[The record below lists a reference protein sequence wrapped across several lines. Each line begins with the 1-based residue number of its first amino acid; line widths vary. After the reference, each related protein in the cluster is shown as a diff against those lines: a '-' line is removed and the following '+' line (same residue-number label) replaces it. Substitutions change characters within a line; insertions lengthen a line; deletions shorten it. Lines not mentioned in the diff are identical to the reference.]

1 MKLFA
6 LVTTTALL
14 ATQTL
19 ALNDRLQSS
28 AYDFSGWTQQDL
40 KDYVN
45 DHMNNLEDSS
55 QKSWNDLK
63 KEASQIWNDMAERK
77 PWWQAWKW
85 GGGDSGDSGNHRYVL
100 PWIQDAAADSRSSVS
115 SWLFDSWS
123 ADTLRNF
130 IRTHKIDLGLKKM
143 EDTSA
148 GVTVDESV
156 ALAKMSKDAM
166 ISKLKAN
173 FDQVSKSLKS
183 SGYYPSTA
191 YFRDWTVEDL
201 QNWLNEHG
209 IKYTKQQRGK
219 PNREELVRLVRR
231 NIYKVSK
238 ELESQ
243 RMGTIE
249 SLKLANKQLMDKAG
263 QVKANVF
270 DSWSKDDLEDWLLIH
285 KIALERDAVESRDS
299 LIKLAKQNAHL
310 LQDDIAWYYE
320 KSKQNFAKP
329 MAKKTEGLILGM
341 WQTLKKY
348 TGMAS
353 DKSSEFIDDTF
364 LVNIESWPKDKLKS
378 FLDIRDVSYPYFATK
393 RQLIDLVVAYRNKQI
408 TGNLREKFDNA
419 RDWTIERKDQMR
431 DSKAYDMLTDQ
442 LSKISDGAGD
452 ISDKLMSIFNNW
464 KQEDLM
470 EYLKGYGVAVSEK
483 SPYTKDELVKKAQE
497 YTSLFLFHSKQPP
510 FYSRIVRRVGNT
522 LKGAYYFIF
531 NN

>member
-6 LVTTTALL
+6 IVTTTALL

-19 ALNDRLQSS
+19 ALNDKLQSS

-45 DHMNNLEDSS
+45 DHMNNLEESS

-85 GGGDSGDSGNHRYVL
+85 SGGGSDSGHRYVL
-100 PWIQDAAADSRSSVS
+100 PWIQDATTDSRSSIG

-130 IRTHKIDLGLKKM
+130 IKTHKIDLGLTKM
-143 EDTSA
+143 EDASGA
-148 GVTVDESV
+148 AVDESV

-166 ISKLKAN
+166 INKLKEN

-191 YFRDWTVEDL
+191 YFSDWTVEDL
-201 QNWLNEHG
+201 QGWLDEHG
-209 IKYTKQQRGK
+209 IKYTKHQGK
-219 PNREELVRLVRR
+219 PNKEELVRLVRR

-285 KIALERDAVESRDS
+285 KVALQKDVHESRDS
-299 LIKLAKQNAHL
+299 LVKLAKQNAHL

-320 KSKQNFAKP
+320 KSKQKIAKP
-329 MAKKTEGLILGM
+329 MVQKTEGLLFSAWEM
-341 WQTLKKY
+341 LKKY
-348 TGMAS
+348 TGMAG
-353 DKSSEFIDDTF
+353 DKGGELIDDTF
-364 LVNIESWPKDKLKS
+364 LVNVESWPKDKLKS

-393 RQLIDLVVAYRNKQI
+393 RQLIDLVVSYRNKQV
-408 TGNLREKFDNA
+408 TGNLKEKFNNA
-419 RDWTIERKDQMR
+419 KDWTIEKGGQMK

-452 ISDKLMSIFNNW
+452 MSDKLMNIFNNW

-470 EYLKGYGVAVSEK
+470 EYLKGYGVVASEK

-510 FYSRIVRRVGNT
+510 FYSRIVRKVGNT
-522 LKGAYYFIF
+522 LKGAYYLIF